1 MEKIIENKNY
11 IYIGIISVLAIV
23 LILVINKTTKLD
35 NDTSNKNVVVNNPS
49 NFFTIENCVNKF
61 INVIYK
67 KETDNILTLL
77 NDEYINDHGVNKEN
91 VYNYIPKLN
100 EKTTFQ
106 AKKIYK
112 DNTKYYVYGY
122 LMEETIDSLNI
133 MDNYYVIIN
142 ISEENIFDITP
153 YDGKIFKGDTND

>member
-11 IYIGIISVLAIV
+11 IYIGIISVLVVV

-35 NDTSNKNVVVNNPS
+35 NDTTSKNVVVNNPS

-67 KETDNILTLL
+67 KETDNIMTLL

-100 EKTTFQ
+100 GKTTFQ

-112 DNTKYYVYGY
+112 DDTKYYVYGY

-142 ISEENIFDITP
+142 ISEKNFFDISP

>member
-11 IYIGIISVLAIV
+11 IYIGIISVLVVV

-35 NDTSNKNVVVNNPS
+35 NDTTSKNVVVNNPS

-67 KETDNILTLL
+67 KETDNIMTLL

-100 EKTTFQ
+100 GKTTFQ

-142 ISEENIFDITP
+142 ISEKNIFDISP

>member
-11 IYIGIISVLAIV
+11 IYIGIISVLVVV

-35 NDTSNKNVVVNNPS
+35 NDTTSKNVVVNNPS

-67 KETDNILTLL
+67 KETDNIMTLL

-100 EKTTFQ
+100 GKTTFQ

-112 DNTKYYVYGY
+112 DDTKYYVYGY

-142 ISEENIFDITP
+142 ISEKNIFDISP

>member
-11 IYIGIISVLAIV
+11 IYIGIISVLVVV

-35 NDTSNKNVVVNNPS
+35 NDTTSKNVVVNNPS

-67 KETDNILTLL
+67 KETDNIMTLL

-100 EKTTFQ
+100 GKTTFQ

-142 ISEENIFDITP
+142 ISEKNIFDITP

>member
-77 NDEYINDHGVNKEN
+77 NDEYINE
-91 VYNYIPKLN
+91 
-100 EKTTFQ
+100 
-106 AKKIYK
+106 
-112 DNTKYYVYGY
+112 NTK
-122 LMEETIDSLNI
+122 
-133 MDNYYVIIN
+133 
-142 ISEENIFDITP
+142 
-153 YDGKIFKGDTND
+153 

>member
-11 IYIGIISVLAIV
+11 IYIGIISVLVVV

-35 NDTSNKNVVVNNPS
+35 NDTTSKNVVVNNPS

-67 KETDNILTLL
+67 KETDNIMTLL

-100 EKTTFQ
+100 GKTTFQ

-112 DNTKYYVYGY
+112 DDTKYYVYGY

-142 ISEENIFDITP
+142 ISEKNIFDITP

>member
-23 LILVINKTTKLD
+23 LILVINITTKLN

-100 EKTTFQ
+100 GKTTFQ

-142 ISEENIFDITP
+142 ISEKNIFDITP